1 MVVPDRT
8 AAGRLAGRRPLVPVA
23 MGALLISASSILIQ
37 LAGTGPA
44 TTAFFRCLLALPVL
58 VPLLALEQRRLG
70 PRPARARVGAV
81 LAGAF
86 LAVDFVLWN
95 HTISDLGAGVA
106 TVVGNLQVL
115 FVAVAAWL
123 LFSERPGRRFLI
135 ALPVVLTGVVL
146 VSGLTGT
153 AASGIHP
160 LAGIGYGAGTS
171 LAYAGF
177 LLVMRR
183 TSARTPH
190 VAGPLAEA
198 TASAAVTAVLL
209 APAFGGLQLNI
220 GWASFGWLLTL
231 AMSSQT
237 IGWLLITSGLTRLP
251 AALTSLVLL
260 LQPAA
265 AMLLAAIVLA
275 EQPTLVQV
283 AGAVAVCGGVL
294 IATRT
299 TGGPAA
305 ADTVQPLEAVEAA
318 DVVVAAKAG
327 RRRQAARATELL
339 EAGPAD
345 RAGAS
350 HAPEP
355 RP

>member
-1 MVVPDRT
+1 MVVPDPA
-8 AAGRLAGRRPLVPVA
+8 AAGRLAERRPLVPVA
-23 MGALLISASSILIQ
+23 VGALLISASAVLIQ

-58 VPLLALEQRRLG
+58 VPLLVREQRRLG
-70 PRPARARVGAV
+70 PRPARARLGVVA
-81 LAGAF
+81 AGAF

-95 HTISDLGAGVA
+95 HAIADLGAGIA

-115 FVAVAAWL
+115 FVAIAASL
-123 LFSERPGRRFLI
+123 LFRERPGRNFLI
-135 ALPVVLTGVVL
+135 ALPVVMAGVVL
-146 VSGLTGT
+146 VSGLTGRVPG
-153 AASGIHP
+153 GIHP
-160 LAGIGYGAGTS
+160 LAGIGYGVGTS

-177 LLVMRR
+177 LLIMRR
-183 TSARTPH
+183 MSARTPH

-209 APAFGGLQLNI
+209 GPAFGSLQVDI
-220 GWASFGWLLTL
+220 GWPAFGWLLML

-237 IGWLLITSGLTRLP
+237 AGWLLITSGLPRLP

-275 EQPTLVQV
+275 EQPTLAQI

-299 TGGPAA
+299 AGGSPAA
-305 ADTVQPLEAVEAA
+305 GAGQPLEPAEQS
-318 DVVVAAKAG
+318 AG
-327 RRRQAARATELL
+327 DPQGHARGGDEGQEQDAGHIRRA
-339 EAGPAD
+339 
-345 RAGAS
+345 
-350 HAPEP
+350 
-355 RP
+355 

>member
-1 MVVPDRT
+1 MVGPDRA
-8 AAGRLAGRRPLVPVA
+8 AAGSLAERRPLVLVA
-23 MGALLISASSILIQ
+23 LGATLISASGILIQ
-37 LAGTGPA
+37 LAGTEPA

-58 VPLLALEQRRLG
+58 VPLLVLEQRRLG
-70 PRPARARVGAV
+70 PRPARARLGAV

-86 LAVDFVLWN
+86 LALDFVLWN
-95 HTISDLGAGVA
+95 RTISDLGAGVA

-123 LFSERPGRRFLI
+123 LFGERPQRRFLI

-153 AASGIHP
+153 AAKGIHP

-183 TSARTPH
+183 TSTRTPH

-198 TASAAVTAVLL
+198 TISAAVTAVLL
-209 APAFGGLQLNI
+209 GPVFGGLQLDI
-220 GWASFGWLLTL
+220 GWPAFGWLLTL

-237 IGWLLITSGLTRLP
+237 VGWLLITSGLPRLP

-283 AGAVAVCGGVL
+283 AGAAAVCGGVL

-299 TGGPAA
+299 AGRPRTPGAVQRLETAAA
-305 ADTVQPLEAVEAA
+305 AD
-318 DVVVAAKAG
+318 
-327 RRRQAARATELL
+327 
-339 EAGPAD
+339 
-345 RAGAS
+345 AGAS
-350 HAPEP
+350 LESVRAADTMEA
-355 RP
+355 RRADQVG